1 MMANRR
7 EQRAHF
13 AVITNVSGWPIPP
26 LFDRPAFARQ
36 EAACSIRQNY
46 CIQFGTYADGTG
58 RFCVAGPR
66 PWKFVGRREDVPCD
80 ASGATN
86 TNRGRRRALALSCSS
101 SFTITSRR
109 LTFAIPS
116 FISSSGR
123 RLLTCSDGWQNGD
136 QSHDRRR
143 GR

>member
-58 RFCVAGPR
+58 RFSVAGPR
-66 PWKFVGRREDVPCD
+66 PWKLL
-80 ASGATN
+80 AGAKMS
-86 TNRGRRRALALSCSS
+86 LAMPAA
-101 SFTITSRR
+101 R
-109 LTFAIPS
+109 LTQTAAADARS
-116 FISSSGR
+116 RSAAR
-123 RLLTCSDGWQNGD
+123 AR
-136 QSHDRRR
+136 
-143 GR
+143 